1 MKYIDK
7 DLSMETTYLK
17 LIVESDFN
25 DYKTVITENTET
37 GTKKIKLVGPYIIA
51 DKDNNNKRK
60 YIYDELK
67 PEVDRFIKEIVTNNR
82 ALGELEHPKYAHINP
97 ERAAIKIESL
107 TLNESDKLW
116 VGESVVLASDTKN
129 NIKGTPMGDILASLV
144 QYGTKLG
151 FSTRGVGT
159 IEEGIVKNY
168 RITTV
173 DCVTNPSIGEFVEGI
188 LESKSFIVNTHGMIL
203 EANYNELEEN
213 IKKLHRKDKA
223 LQLKNI
229 VKAFISK
236 I

>member
-1 MKYIDK
+1 
-7 DLSMETTYLK
+7 METTYLK
-17 LIVESDFN
+17 LIVEDDFH
-25 DYKTVITENTET
+25 DYKTVISENAET
-37 GTKKIKLVGPYIIA
+37 GTKKIKLVGPYIVA
-51 DKDNNNKRK
+51 DKNNNNKRK
-60 YIYDELK
+60 YIYEELK
-67 PEVDRFIKEIVTNNR
+67 PEVDRFIREVVESNR

-107 TLNESDKLW
+107 ALNESEKTW
-116 VGESVVLASDTKN
+116 IGTSIVLASDPKN

-159 IEEGIVKNY
+159 IEDAIVKNY

-188 LESKSFIVNTHGMIL
+188 LESKSFVVNTHGMIL
-203 EANYNELEEN
+203 EANYNEIEEN
-213 IKKLHRKDKA
+213 LKKLHRKNKA
-223 LQLKNI
+223 EQLKKI
-229 VKAFISK
+229 VGAFISK

>member
-1 MKYIDK
+1 MQ
-7 DLSMETTYLK
+7 TPYLK
-17 LIVESDFN
+17 LIVEDDFH
-25 DYKTVITENTET
+25 DYKAVITENSET
-37 GTKKIKLVGPYIIA
+37 GTKKIKLVGPYIVA

-60 YIYDELK
+60 YIYEDLK
-67 PEVDRFIKEIVTNNR
+67 PEVERFIKEFVNENR

-107 TLNESDKLW
+107 QED
-116 VGESVVLASDTKN
+116 VGNKIWIGTSIVLASDPRN

-159 IEEGIVKNY
+159 IEDAIVKNY

-188 LESKSFIVNTHGMIL
+188 LESKSFIINTHGMIC
-203 EANYNELEEN
+203 EASYSKMEEELKN
-213 IKKLHRKDKA
+213 LHRKNKA
-223 LQLKNI
+223 DQLKKI
-229 VKAFISK
+229 LSKFIKS

>member
-1 MKYIDK
+1 
-7 DLSMETTYLK
+7 METTYLK

-25 DYKTVITENTET
+25 DYKTIITENSET
-37 GTKKIKLVGPYIIA
+37 GVKKIKLVGPYIIA
-51 DKDNNNKRK
+51 DKNNNNKRR

-67 PEVDRFIKEIVTNNR
+67 PEVERFIKEIVECNR

-107 TLNESDKLW
+107 VLNESEKTW
-116 VGESVVLASDTKN
+116 IGESVVLATDTKN

-159 IEEGIVKNY
+159 IEDAIVKNY

-203 EANYNELEEN
+203 EANYNEFEESL
-213 IKKLHRKDKA
+213 KKLQRKNKA
-223 LQLKNI
+223 EQLKKI
-229 VKAFISK
+229 VGVFVSK
-236 I
+236 L

>member
-1 MKYIDK
+1 MQ
-7 DLSMETTYLK
+7 TTYLK
-17 LIVESDFN
+17 LIVEDDFN
-25 DYKTVITENTET
+25 DYKTVITENAET
-37 GTKKIKLVGPYIIA
+37 GTKKIKLVGPYIVA
-51 DKDNNNKRK
+51 DKNNNNKRK

-67 PEVDRFIKEIVTNNR
+67 PEVDRFIKEVVECNR

-107 TLNESDKLW
+107 VLNESEKTW
-116 VGESVVLASDTKN
+116 TGTSVVLASDPKN

-159 IEEGIVKNY
+159 IEDAIVKNY

-213 IKKLHRKDKA
+213 LKKIHRKNKQE
-223 LQLKNI
+223 QLKKIVSTFVNNI
-229 VKAFISK
+229 
-236 I
+236 

>member
-1 MKYIDK
+1 
-7 DLSMETTYLK
+7 METTYLK
-17 LIVESDFN
+17 LIVEDDFH
-25 DYKTVITENTET
+25 DYKTVISENTET
-37 GTKKIKLVGPYIIA
+37 GVKKIKLVGPYIVA
-51 DKDNNNKRK
+51 DKKNNNKRH
-60 YIYDELK
+60 YIYDELR
-67 PEVDRFIKEIVTNNR
+67 PEVDRFTKEVVECNR
-82 ALGELEHPKYAHINP
+82 ALGELEHPKYAYINP

-107 TLNESDKLW
+107 VLSESDKTW
-116 VGESVVLASDTKN
+116 IGTSIVLASDPKN

-159 IEEGIVKNY
+159 IQDSVVKNY

-188 LESKSFIVNTHGMIL
+188 LESKAFIVNTHGIIL

-213 IKKLHRKDKA
+213 LKKLHRKNKA
-223 LQLKNI
+223 EQLKKYI
-229 VKAFISK
+229 DSFISK